1 MDPLSAALAVAAQLG
16 VDASGA
22 VVLRELR
29 TAVVHLRPSAVVA
42 RVAPASEEDV
52 VRRQVAVTAYLAGQ
66 GAPVAA
72 PWRDP
77 GPHAAGGWVVTLWEH
92 ADHEVGRPHDGFAAG
107 RALRDVH
114 EALAGFDPGGLPVF
128 PRLDE
133 VRRILA
139 TLDPSPEDS
148 RDLAEMLDRAVVA
161 AQRIDSPVQVVH
173 GDAWLGNVL
182 RTPGGPLWNDFEL
195 TCVGPRELDLTCNET
210 SARDRGRSPE
220 DDAFLVGYGDH
231 DVGLRERL
239 AALELTLLT
248 AWTYRLATTQP
259 AFLKLAR
266 RRLTWALEG
275 LRA

>member
-1 MDPLSAALAVAAQLG
+1 MDPLAAARAVAAQLG
-16 VDASGA
+16 LDASGA
-22 VVLRELR
+22 VVLREPEDRGRAPTAQPGRGSSRAGVRGGRR
-29 TAVVHLRPSAVVA
+29 TAPGRRHRLPRRPRGAGCGSLERPRSACCRRVGGHVVGARRPRGWTTPRRVRRWPRAAPRARGSRRLRPGRSA
-42 RVAPASEEDV
+42 RVS
-52 VRRQVAVTAYLAGQ
+52 
-66 GAPVAA
+66 
-72 PWRDP
+72 
-77 GPHAAGGWVVTLWEH
+77 
-92 ADHEVGRPHDGFAAG
+92 
-107 RALRDVH
+107 
-114 EALAGFDPGGLPVF
+114 
-128 PRLDE
+128 RLDE

-161 AQRIDSPVQVVH
+161 AHRIDSPVQAVH

-231 DVGLRERL
+231 DAGLRERL

-248 AWTYRLATTQP
+248 AWTYRLAATQP